1 MVYVH
6 FAEGFEE
13 VEAVTI
19 VDLLRRAAID
29 VKMVSIMEDKMVEGA
44 HGMQI
49 QADLLFEE
57 ADYDGCDMIVLP
69 GGMPG
74 AFHLKNHE
82 ELGEK
87 ITEFALQGKAL
98 AAICAAPMVLDAR
111 GALTHKTATIYPGM
125 QNELNM
131 ASYIDSGVVEDGNV
145 ITGKGPAYAIGFALT
160 IIRKIKGDNA
170 ADEVAEGLLYKGIL

>member
-49 QADLLFEE
+49 QADLLFCR
-57 ADYDGCDMIVLP
+57 D
-69 GGMPG
+69 
-74 AFHLKNHE
+74 
-82 ELGEK
+82 
-87 ITEFALQGKAL
+87 
-98 AAICAAPMVLDAR
+98 
-111 GALTHKTATIYPGM
+111 
-125 QNELNM
+125 
-131 ASYIDSGVVEDGNV
+131 
-145 ITGKGPAYAIGFALT
+145 ITGDFPFAAYRKDTHDPGFEFTVVPQVPKAFIGFQEGFADDILRILWISQCVKRHTVKILCHLIIQHGKTLCVSLFGTADILQVDVQYSHHRSKIPVT
-160 IIRKIKGDNA
+160 ITVPGFFFFIPYPESFLSSFSKQSNC
-170 ADEVAEGLLYKGIL
+170 V

>member
-19 VDLLRRAAID
+19 VDLLRRAEID

-74 AFHLKNHE
+74 ALHLKNHE

-87 ITEFALQGKAL
+87 ITNSHCRARLLLPSVQL
-98 AAICAAPMVLDAR
+98 LWLLDAPLER
-111 GALTHKTATIYPGM
+111 
-125 QNELNM
+125 
-131 ASYIDSGVVEDGNV
+131 
-145 ITGKGPAYAIGFALT
+145 
-160 IIRKIKGDNA
+160 
-170 ADEVAEGLLYKGIL
+170 

>member
-57 ADYDGCDMIVLP
+57 ADY
-69 GGMPG
+69 
-74 AFHLKNHE
+74 E

-145 ITGKGPAYAIGFALT
+145 ITGKGPAYAIGFALA

>member
-19 VDLLRRAAID
+19 VDLLRRAEID

-69 GGMPG
+69 G
-74 AFHLKNHE
+74 ALHLKNHE
-82 ELGEK
+82 ELGER

-145 ITGKGPAYAIGFALT
+145 ITGKGPAYAIGFALA

>member
-19 VDLLRRAAID
+19 VDLLRRAEID

-74 AFHLKNHE
+74 CTPSEESRRAGRKNH
-82 ELGEK
+82 
-87 ITEFALQGKAL
+87 
-98 AAICAAPMVLDAR
+98 
-111 GALTHKTATIYPGM
+111 
-125 QNELNM
+125 
-131 ASYIDSGVVEDGNV
+131 
-145 ITGKGPAYAIGFALT
+145 
-160 IIRKIKGDNA
+160 
-170 ADEVAEGLLYKGIL
+170 

>member
-49 QADLLFEE
+49 QADLLFE
-57 ADYDGCDMIVLP
+57 
-69 GGMPG
+69 
-74 AFHLKNHE
+74 
-82 ELGEK
+82 
-87 ITEFALQGKAL
+87 
-98 AAICAAPMVLDAR
+98 
-111 GALTHKTATIYPGM
+111 
-125 QNELNM
+125 
-131 ASYIDSGVVEDGNV
+131 
-145 ITGKGPAYAIGFALT
+145 
-160 IIRKIKGDNA
+160 
-170 ADEVAEGLLYKGIL
+170 